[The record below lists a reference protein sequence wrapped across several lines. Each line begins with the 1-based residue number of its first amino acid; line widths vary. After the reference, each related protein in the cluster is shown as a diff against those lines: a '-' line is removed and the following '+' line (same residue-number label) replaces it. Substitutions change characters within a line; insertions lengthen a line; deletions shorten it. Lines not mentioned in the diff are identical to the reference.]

1 MKCHE
6 MSCSV
11 MKCHDPPLPQGGPR
25 LRRSASCMPFL
36 HSVSFRLRR
45 RRPACGAALFRAYR
59 MGARARVCAGAVRAP
74 DCAREPSAG
83 RTSPVR
89 SVGVFRAGAKQET
102 KRPAD
107 AASSCP
113 ILSRFYRSQA
123 FTGNYFIFN
132 EQNIASGRRHRGMSW
147 DVTVPRLPGPH
158 RVLLPHEKKGIIYE
172 SPIFLLTP
180 PRIASH

>member
-25 LRRSASCMPFL
+25 LRRSAFCMPFL
-36 HSVSFRLRR
+36 HRVSFRLRR

-59 MGARARVCAGAVRAP
+59 MGARARV
-74 DCAREPSAG
+74 
-83 RTSPVR
+83 
-89 SVGVFRAGAKQET
+89 RAGANAGLIA
-102 KRPAD
+102 RASPAQG
-107 AASSCP
+107 ARLPSVPLGFFAPARGGRRSGPRMPLSPCL
-113 ILSRFYRSQA
+113 ILPQFYRGQA
-123 FTGNYFIFN
+123 PIGNYFIFH